1 MTKRLIR
8 IRDVSRLT
16 GLAKS
21 TVHEHVA
28 RGLMPPAIKISR
40 SWGAWWDR
48 EIDQLVGARI
58 AGFTNDQIRE
68 LVTRLVAERLN
79 AAPEGIGGEQ
89 RAATGE
95 APRASRKKIA
105 KQNAHAKPRAKS
117 ARQIVSGVT
126 RLPPAEG

>member
-8 IRDVSRLT
+8 MRSVCERT

-48 EIDQLVGARI
+48 EIDQLIGARI
-58 AGFTNDQIRE
+58 AGLTNDQIRE
-68 LVTRLVAERLN
+68 LVTRLVAERRH
-79 AAPEGIGGEQ
+79 AAPEGIEGEQ
-89 RAATGE
+89 WAATSE
-95 APRASRKKIA
+95 APRD
-105 KQNAHAKPRAKS
+105 
-117 ARQIVSGVT
+117 
-126 RLPPAEG
+126 

>member
-1 MTKRLIR
+1 MKRLIQ
-8 IRDVSRLT
+8 IRDVCQRT

-28 RGLMPPAIKISR
+28 RGLMPPAIEISR

-48 EIDQLVGARI
+48 EIDQLIGARI

-68 LVTRLVAERLN
+68 LVTRLVAERQH

-89 RAATGE
+89 RAATAE
-95 APRASRKKIA
+95 DPRAA
-105 KQNAHAKPRAKS
+105 
-117 ARQIVSGVT
+117 T
-126 RLPPAEG
+126 